1 MCTNT
6 DSFMNVVSELFC
18 SNQTEVLNSN
28 YLRGLITLPHPALGR
43 CGGGAEVGGVGQL
56 CFGADAPE
64 MVSNNISPPP
74 LMCSCR
80 PTRLLLHLKE
90 SDAIRLNPAKATDA
104 KEEER
109 STSCQKY
116 RLCGPF
122 SFPALHWKNY
132 FLSHYLQ
139 PAINRWS
146 LRGDHQTLSC
156 SMPAQE
162 PLECVLSPLR

>member
-6 DSFMNVVSELFC
+6 DSFMSVVLELFYL
-18 SNQTEVLNSN
+18 NQTEVLNSN

-43 CGGGAEVGGVGQL
+43 CGGDAEVGGVGQL
-56 CFGADAPE
+56 CFGSDAPE

-74 LMCSCR
+74 LKCSCR
-80 PTRLLLHLKE
+80 PTKLLLHLME
-90 SDAIRLNPAKATDA
+90 SGAIRLNPAKATDA
-104 KEEER
+104 KEEKER

-132 FLSHYLQ
+132 LSHYLQ
-139 PAINRWS
+139 PAINRWL

-162 PLECVLSPLR
+162 PRECVLSLLQ

>member
-1 MCTNT
+1 MHKYRQFYERC
-6 DSFMNVVSELFC
+6 FRIILLY
-18 SNQTEVLNSN
+18 QTEVLNSN

-43 CGGGAEVGGVGQL
+43 CGGGAEVGEVGQL

-64 MVSNNISPPP
+64 MVSNNISPP

-104 KEEER
+104 KEEEER
-109 STSCQKY
+109 STSRQKY
-116 RLCGPF
+116 RLRGPF

-146 LRGDHQTLSC
+146 LCGDHQTLSC

-162 PLECVLSPLR
+162 PRECVLSLLR